1 MAGQVWETNT
11 AGGFMYS
18 GELSDVLRN
27 ALQPMTRYLQHC
39 DADDFTDK
47 GLHAGDAFQWNV
59 YSDVQTQGGRIAE
72 NQRMPETGFTIS
84 QKSGTIYE
92 FGNSVPYSGRLDDAS
107 RHPVKQIIHKALK
120 NDCVKAFENE
130 AHAQFDLTPLKVV
143 GQGAPGS
150 ASIVVEEVP
159 GGGNPVATAGATTV
173 MENDHIKLISDEM
186 KERNMPVWTDGTY
199 RAIIRP
205 RNMRFFKNELESLH
219 QHVDEGFS
227 RMLNGEVGRHWE
239 GIRFFEQ
246 TFIAKQTFTG
256 NAAADE
262 AFFFGEDTVIEAIVC
277 PPEMR
282 GKLPGDYGRDKGVA
296 WYAEEGFA
304 IVHDVG
310 ADARIMHWT
319 SSDQV

>member
-1 MAGQVWETNT
+1 MAGQVWETNA

-27 ALQPMTRYLQHC
+27 QLQPMTRYLQHC

-59 YSDVQTQGGRIAE
+59 YSDVGTQGGRLQE

-84 QKSGTIYE
+84 QKSGTIFE

-130 AHAQFDLTPLKVV
+130 AHAQFDITPLKVV

-150 ASIVVEEVP
+150 AAIVVEEVV
-159 GGGNPVATAGATTV
+159 GGGNPTATAGATTV

-186 KERNMPVWTDGTY
+186 KERDMPVWSDGNY

-205 RNMRFFKNELESLH
+205 RNMRFFKNELEALH

-227 RMLNGEVGRHWE
+227 RLLNGEVGRHWE

-246 TFIAKQTFTG
+246 THIAKQTFSG
-256 NAAADE
+256 NANADE

-282 GKLPGDYGRDKGVA
+282 GKLPGDFGRDKGVA

-310 ADARIMHWT
+310 VDARIMHWT

>member
-1 MAGQVWETNT
+1 MAGQVWETAA

-18 GELSDVLRN
+18 GELSDYLRN
-27 ALQPMTRYLQHC
+27 SLQPMTRFLQHC

-59 YSDVQTQGGRIAE
+59 YSDVGTQGGRIAE
-72 NQRMPETGFTIS
+72 NQRMPETGFTIE
-84 QKSGTIYE
+84 QNSGTIYE

-107 RHPVKQIIHKALK
+107 RHPVKQIIQKALK
-120 NDCVKAFENE
+120 NDCVKAFEVE
-130 AHAQFDLTPLKVV
+130 AHAQFQATPL
-143 GQGAPGS
+143 
-150 ASIVVEEVP
+150 
-159 GGGNPVATAGATTV
+159 TAYGATTTTVGFATNGAFAGTGIV
-173 MENDHIKLISDEM
+173 MENPHVKLISDQM
-186 KERNMPVWTDGTY
+186 KERDMPVWSDGNY
-199 RAIIRP
+199 RCIARP
-205 RNMRFFKNELESLH
+205 TTLRAFKDDLEALH

-246 TFIAKQTFTG
+246 TSIAVQIANLT
-256 NAAADE
+256 DE
-262 AFFFGEDTVIEAIVC
+262 AYFFGEDTVIEAIVC

-304 IVHDVG
+304 LVHDT
-310 ADARIMHWT
+310 AAQARIYRWGGDGT
-319 SSDQV
+319 

>member
-59 YSDVQTQGGRIAE
+59 YSDVGTQGGRIAE

-107 RHPVKQIIHKALK
+107 RHPVKQIIQKALK

-130 AHAQFDLTPLKVV
+130 AHGQFAVAPLKVV
-143 GQGAPGS
+143 GTAAGTIAFEEVVGGGAPT
-150 ASIVVEEVP
+150 
-159 GGGNPVATAGATTV
+159 ATNNSEMLNFHV
-173 MENDHIKLISDEM
+173 KSISDEM
-186 KERNMPVWTDGTY
+186 KERDMPVWSDGNY
-199 RAIIRP
+199 RCITRP
-205 RNMRFFKNELESLH
+205 KAMRAFKNELELIH
-219 QHVDEGFS
+219 QYVDEGFS
-227 RMLNGEVGRHWE
+227 RLLNGEVGRHWE
-239 GIRFFEQ
+239 GVRFFEQ
-246 TFIAKQTFTG
+246 THIAKVTFTG
-256 NAAADE
+256 NNLSDE

-304 IVHDVG
+304 LVHDTPVDG
-310 ADARIMHWT
+310 RIYHWT
-319 SSDQV
+319 SSDAA